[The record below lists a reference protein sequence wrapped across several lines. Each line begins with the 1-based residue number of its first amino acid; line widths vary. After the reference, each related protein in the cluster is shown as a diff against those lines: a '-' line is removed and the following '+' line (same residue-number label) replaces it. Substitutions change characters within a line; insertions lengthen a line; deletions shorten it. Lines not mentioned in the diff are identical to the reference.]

1 MSMMMLRVQL
11 MLILKVI
18 FLLLSMADAETT
30 EARDALVQFIE
41 KLAPQR
47 GENWGWNTSSDPC
60 KGGWK
65 GVTCY
70 SDLATI
76 KKIVLDELNLTGTL
90 DAASLCSTK
99 ALMVLSLNSNNVVG
113 TLPDEISKCSHLTHV
128 YLHGNNF
135 SGSLPGSLSRL
146 SNLKRVDVS
155 DNGFSGGIPDMSRI
169 SGLLTFL
176 ADNNQLSG
184 LIPKFDFSNLEEFN
198 VSNNNLSGPVPDLG
212 GRFNGTSFLGNPGL
226 CGKPLPNACPPSPP
240 AAKKGSSKKDYF
252 MYSGYALIGII
263 VVGLVAFKLIKKGK
277 SNSKKNVAK
286 KGSQVTDDKVSST
299 SSESKVVGGNRS
311 EFSITSAESGRGS
324 SSLVVLSSP
333 MVNEL
338 KFEDLLRSPA
348 ELLGR
353 GRNGSLYKVTLNEG
367 VALAVKRIRDW
378 YISRDDFKK
387 RMQRIDQVK
396 HPNVLP
402 VVAFYC
408 SSQEKL
414 LVYEFQANGSLFR
427 LLHDR
432 HHLFLSLSI
441 SESQNRQ
448 SFDWGSRL
456 AVAAKISAAL
466 AYMHQ
471 GLQADGIAHGNL
483 KSSNILLSNEM
494 EPLISEYGLADA
506 DNQDQSFLAQLD
518 SFQENNS
525 PPGGII
531 SSNNAFKTDTYSFGI
546 ILLELLTGNVVQ
558 NNGFDLAR
566 WVNSAIREEWTV
578 EVFDKALVSEGASEE
593 SMVSLLQVAL
603 KCIDISSSARPN
615 MREVAGIIN
624 TIREH
629 EEKSISSDP

>member
-18 FLLLSMADAETT
+18 FLLLSMAHAETT
-30 EARDALVQFIE
+30 EARNALVQFIE

-184 LIPKFDFSNLEEFN
+184 ELIKFDFSNLEEFN

-226 CGKPLPNACPPSPP
+226 CGNPLPNACPPSPP

-263 VVGLVAFKLIKKGK
+263 IASLVAFKLMKKRK
-277 SNSKKNVAK
+277 TNSKKNVAK

-299 SSESKVVGGNRS
+299 SSESKAVGGNRS

-367 VALAVKRIRDW
+367 VTLAVKRIRGAKKNSW
-378 YISRDDFKK
+378 FTNFK
-387 RMQRIDQVK
+387 RT
-396 HPNVLP
+396 
-402 VVAFYC
+402 VA
-408 SSQEKL
+408 
-414 LVYEFQANGSLFR
+414 SLGFSMTVIT
-427 LLHDR
+427 
-432 HHLFLSLSI
+432 LFLNLSI
-441 SESQNRQ
+441 SESRNRQ
-448 SFDWGSRL
+448 SLDWGSRL
-456 AVAAKISAAL
+456 AFASKVSTAL
-466 AYMHQ
+466 AYMHE

-603 KCIDISSSARPN
+603 KCIDISSAARPN
-615 MREVAGIIN
+615 MREVAEIIN

>member
-18 FLLLSMADAETT
+18 FLLLLMADAETT
-30 EARDALVQFIE
+30 VARDALVQFIE

-47 GENWGWNTSSDPC
+47 GENWGWNRSSDPC

-70 SDLATI
+70 SDLSTI
-76 KKIVLDELNLTGTL
+76 KKIVLDELNITGTL

-99 ALMVLSLNSNNVVG
+99 ALMVLSLNSNSVVG

-184 LIPKFDFSNLEEFN
+184 VIPKFDFSNLEEFN

-226 CGKPLPNACPPSPP
+226 CGNPLPNACPPSPP
-240 AAKKGSSKKDYF
+240 AAKKGSP
-252 MYSGYALIGII
+252 
-263 VVGLVAFKLIKKGK
+263 
-277 SNSKKNVAK
+277 
-286 KGSQVTDDKVSST
+286 VTDDKVSST
-299 SSESKVVGGNRS
+299 SSESKAVGGNRS

-367 VALAVKRIRDW
+367 ATLAVKRIRDW

-414 LVYEFQANGSLFR
+414 LVYEFQRTVASFPW
-427 LLHDR
+427 
-432 HHLFLSLSI
+432 
-441 SESQNRQ
+441 Q

-456 AVAAKISAAL
+456 AFASKISTAL
-466 AYMHQ
+466 LW
-471 GLQADGIAHGNL
+471 LQADGITHGNL
-483 KSSNILLSNEM
+483 KSSNILVSNEM

-603 KCIDISSSARPN
+603 KCIDISSAARPN

>member
-1 MSMMMLRVQL
+1 MCMMMLRVQL
-11 MLILKVI
+11 MLIFKVM
-18 FLLLSMADAETT
+18 FLLLSMADAETV
-30 EARDALVQFIE
+30 EVRDALVQFMD

-47 GENWGWNTSSDPC
+47 GENWGWNRSSDPC

-70 SDLATI
+70 SDLVTI

-99 ALMVLSLNSNNVVG
+99 ALMVLSLKSNNVVG
-113 TLPDEISKCSHLTHV
+113 ALPNEISKCSRLTHV

-135 SGSLPGSLSRL
+135 SGSLPGSLSTL

-184 LIPKFDFSNLEEFN
+184 EIPKFEFSNLEEFN
-198 VSNNNLSGPVPDLG
+198 VSNNNLSGPVPDFG
-212 GRFNGTSFLGNPGL
+212 GRFNETSVLGNPRL
-226 CGKPLPNACPPSPP
+226 CGKPLSNACPPSPP

-252 MYSGYALIGII
+252 MYSGYALIGLII
-263 VVGLVAFKLIKKGK
+263 VSLVAFKLIKKGK
-277 SNSKKNVAK
+277 TNTKKNTAK
-286 KGSQVTDDKVSST
+286 KGSQATDDKVSST
-299 SSESKVVGGNRS
+299 SSESKAVGGNRS
-311 EFSITSAESGRGS
+311 EFSITSAESGRAS

-333 MVNEL
+333 VVNEL
-338 KFEDLLRSPA
+338 KFEDLLRAPA
-348 ELLGR
+348 QLIGR

-367 VALAVKRIRDW
+367 VTLAVKRIREW

-387 RMQRIDQVK
+387 RMQRIDQIK

-402 VVAFYC
+402 VIAFYC

-414 LVYEFQANGSLFR
+414 LVYEFQENGSLFR
-427 LLHDR
+427 LLHG
-432 HHLFLSLSI
+432 SP
-441 SESQNRQ
+441 NGQ

-456 AVAAKISAAL
+456 VVAAKISEAL
-466 AYMHQ
+466 AFMHE

-483 KSSNILLSNEM
+483 KSSNVLLSNKM
-494 EPLISEYGLADA
+494 EPLISEYGLSDA
-506 DNQDQSFLAQLD
+506 DNQDQSFLAQID

-546 ILLELLTGNVVQ
+546 ILLELLTGKVVQ

-603 KCIDISSSARPN
+603 KCIDISSAARPN